1 MTAKAPV
8 VNTGGPIGQALDHLL
23 CSADPTIRRK
33 EAKELMRFIEADA
46 RRREREAFRDGANWA
61 HVAASP
67 GYYQRDWLNQ
77 MEAEATYRY
86 PEVIEP

>member
-46 RRREREAFRDGANWA
+46 RRREREAADWA
-61 HVAASP
+61 FGCGVVRTPTAD
-67 GYYQRDWLNQ
+67 YEEQRD
-77 MEAEATYRY
+77 YRY
-86 PEVIEP
+86 PEVTP